1 MPWSLLP
8 AGVQIHNWSSDLENP
23 DIPSIEFVAPSK
35 AFVVTN
41 GEKHYV
47 DLHKVP
53 ALAPRQLQ
61 ALAAGSLS
69 GGSDAI
75 TDSAYTS
82 GDAGSM
88 LVEIPHA
95 YLMKR
100 LGGAI
105 ADRWGSA
112 SAGCLVC
119 CCWFVLVSATP
130 AAACT
135 VAALLAAQPSKH
147 GADVMQYSVL

>member
-1 MPWSLLP
+1 M
-8 AGVQIHNWSSDLENP
+8 HNWSSDLENP

-61 ALAAGSLS
+61 ALAAGSSS
-69 GGSDAI
+69 GSSDAT

-105 ADRWGSA
+105 ADRWGARAGWLLLLLPLLLLCAVRILPPVLLHTCTSA
-112 SAGCLVC
+112 S
-119 CCWFVLVSATP
+119 
-130 AAACT
+130 
-135 VAALLAAQPSKH
+135 ALLAAHPS
-147 GADVMQYSVL
+147 

>member
-1 MPWSLLP
+1 MPPSAPP

-47 DLHKVP
+47 DLHRVP
-53 ALAPRQLQ
+53 AMSPRQLK
-61 ALAAGSLS
+61 AMSGGKGGS
-69 GGSDAI
+69 GGSAT

-105 ADRWGSA
+105 ADRWVA
-112 SAGCLVC
+112 RAGWL
-119 CCWFVLVSATP
+119 LLP
-130 AAACT
+130 Q
-135 VAALLAAQPSKH
+135 LAAQ
-147 GADVMQYSVL
+147 

>member
-1 MPWSLLP
+1 MAP
-8 AGVQIHNWSSDLENP
+8 A
-23 DIPSIEFVAPSK
+23 K

-41 GEKHYV
+41 GEKHYI

-61 ALAAGSLS
+61 ALAAGSMS
-69 GGSDAI
+69 GGAADA

-105 ADRWGSA
+105 ADR
-112 SAGCLVC
+112 
-119 CCWFVLVSATP
+119 
-130 AAACT
+130 
-135 VAALLAAQPSKH
+135 
-147 GADVMQYSVL
+147 